1 MRQQIPKAAVRAS
14 NNAMRGYIPH
24 NAIVSQGAKIAARQQ
39 AQEKPQR
46 GRKGRK
52 RERLTEISM
61 GSGKPVLKQNVGVV
75 RAAKKLFEYEK
86 TGLAPYEIRAL
97 IEREEAL
104 TEKVKKMQ
112 DW

>member
-1 MRQQIPKAAVRAS
+1 MNIPKAAVRAS
-14 NNAMRGYIPH
+14 NNAMRGYIQH

-52 RERLTEISM
+52 RERLTEISI

-75 RAAKKLFEYEK
+75 QAAKKLFEYEE
-86 TGLAPYEIRAL
+86 TGLAPYEVREL
-97 IEREEAL
+97 MEREKNL

>member
-1 MRQQIPKAAVRAS
+1 MNIQKAAVRAS

-46 GRKGRK
+46 GRK
-52 RERLTEISM
+52 RERLTEIST

-75 RAAKKLFEYEK
+75 RAAKKLFEYEE
-86 TGLAPYEIRAL
+86 TGLSPYEVRAL
-97 IEREEAL
+97 IEREKAL